1 MIDLIKVRLYQF
13 VVSCY
18 KTKILEIYTVLW
30 LAYIGVTLWSIVN
43 IIFNGSRATKMI
55 SWSLSVIILPFLGPL
70 LYYLFGINRRKFKL
84 FKLKQ
89 TEKRKLY
96 SETYKELKGGEQSV
110 HEFEDYKHA
119 KLASLIRK
127 NSYFA
132 PYEGNEITLLNSGE
146 EAFGA
151 IFNAIKEAKEFIH
164 LQYYILEDGML
175 LDTFFELFQEK
186 VKEGVEIRMLY
197 DSLGSNSMRGKMV
210 KRFKKIGVK
219 AYSTM
224 PIRFGNLLFTL
235 NYRNH
240 RKIIII
246 DGKIGFTGGF
256 NVSDKYMKPISDLG
270 IWQDLHLKLQGP
282 VVNSLQRVFVK
293 DYHFA
298 GKEELLLQD
307 KYFPK
312 IAPSGDTIAQI
323 ISSGP
328 DSKYPAIM
336 QQYLAMINIAKKSIC
351 IANPYFIPGEPVLE
365 AIRIAALSGIKVTL
379 LTPKISDSLLAQYS
393 MFSTFESLLEV
404 GVNIYLRP
412 DFSHSKVIVIDGEIV
427 SVGSG
432 NFDYRSFEHNFET
445 NAILYDAEKAS
456 EIEELFLGHCNDKI
470 KLDLE
475 SFKNRSP
482 LSKFLEGLAK
492 FFSPLL

>member
-1 MIDLIKVRLYQF
+1 M
-13 VVSCY
+13 
-18 KTKILEIYTVLW
+18 YTFFW
-30 LAYIGVTLWSIVN
+30 LAYTTVTLWSIVN

-55 SWSLSVIILPFLGPL
+55 SWSLSVIILPFFGPL
-70 LYYLFGINRRKFKL
+70 FYYLFGINRRKFKL

-110 HEFEDYKHA
+110 HNFEDYKQD
-119 KLASLIRK
+119 KLASLIRN

-132 PYEGNEITLLNSGE
+132 PYEGNEIALLNSGE
-146 EAFGA
+146 EAFSA
-151 IFNAIKEAKEFIH
+151 IFKAMEEARVFIH
-164 LQYYILEDGML
+164 LQYYILEEGML
-175 LDTFFELFQEK
+175 LDRFHELFQKK

-197 DSLGSNSMRGKMV
+197 DSLGSNSMRGKVV
-210 KRFKKIGVK
+210 KRFKEIGVK
-219 AYSTM
+219 AYATM

-240 RKIIII
+240 RKIVIV

-270 IWQDLHLKLQGP
+270 VWQDLHLRIQGP
-282 VVNSLQRVFVK
+282 VVNSLQRIFVK

-307 KYFPK
+307 KYFPR
-312 IAPSGDTIAQI
+312 IEPVGETVVQI

-336 QQYLAMINIAKKSIC
+336 QQYLAMINIARKSIS

-365 AIRIAALSGIKVTL
+365 ALRIAALSGVKVML
-379 LTPKISDSLLAQYS
+379 LTPKRSDSLLAQYS
-393 MFSTFESLLEV
+393 MFSTFDNLLEV
-404 GVNIYLRP
+404 GANIYLRP
-412 DFSHSKVIVIDGEIV
+412 DFSHSKVIVIDSEIV

-445 NAILYDAEKAS
+445 NAILYDKEKAT
-456 EIEELFLGHCNDKI
+456 EIEDLFLSHCTDEV
-470 KLDLE
+470 KLNLE
-475 SFKNRSP
+475 EFKKRSR
-482 LSKFLEGLAK
+482 LTKFLEGLAK

>member
-1 MIDLIKVRLYQF
+1 MNTIF
-13 VVSCY
+13 
-18 KTKILEIYTVLW
+18 W
-30 LAYIGVTLWSIVN
+30 LAYLSVTLWSIVN

-55 SWSLSVIILPFLGPL
+55 SWSLSVIILPFIGPL

-89 TEKRKLY
+89 TEKRRLY

-110 HEFEDYKHA
+110 HKFNDYKED

-132 PYEGNEITLLNSGE
+132 PYEGNDITLLNSGE

-151 IFNAIKEAKEFIH
+151 IFKAIEEAKEFIH
-164 LQYYILEDGML
+164 LQYYILEEGML
-175 LDTFFELFQEK
+175 LDRFYELFQKK

-197 DSLGSNSMRGKMV
+197 DSLGSNSMRGKVV
-210 KRFKKIGVK
+210 KRFKDIGVK
-219 AYSTM
+219 AFPTM

-240 RKIIII
+240 RKIIIV

-270 IWQDLHLKLQGP
+270 TWQDLHLRIQGP
-282 VVNSLQRVFVK
+282 LVNSLQRIFVK

-312 IAPSGDTIAQI
+312 IEPSGETVAQI

-336 QQYLAMINIAKKSIC
+336 QQYLAMINIATKSIC

-365 AIRIAALSGIKVTL
+365 AIRIAALSGVNVTL
-379 LTPKISDSLLAQYS
+379 LTPKKSDSLLAQYS
-393 MFSTFESLLEV
+393 MFSTFDSLLEV
-404 GVNIYLRP
+404 GANIYLRP
-412 DFSHSKVIVIDGEIV
+412 DFSHSKVIVIDSEIA

-445 NAILYDAEKAS
+445 NAILYDQDKAKQ
-456 EIEELFLGHCNDKI
+456 IEELFLRHCTDDV
-470 KLDLE
+470 KLELE
-475 SFKNRSP
+475 AFRKRSP
-482 LSKFLEGLAK
+482 FSKFLEGLAK

>member
-1 MIDLIKVRLYQF
+1 MNTIF
-13 VVSCY
+13 
-18 KTKILEIYTVLW
+18 W
-30 LAYIGVTLWSIVN
+30 LAYLSVTLWSIVN

-55 SWSLSVIILPFLGPL
+55 SWSLSVIILPFIGPL

-89 TEKRKLY
+89 TEKRRLY

-110 HEFEDYKHA
+110 HKFEDYKED

-132 PYEGNEITLLNSGE
+132 PYEGNDITLLNSGE

-151 IFNAIKEAKEFIH
+151 IFKAIEEAKEFIH
-164 LQYYILEDGML
+164 LQYYILEEGML
-175 LDTFFELFQEK
+175 LDRFYELFQKK

-197 DSLGSNSMRGKMV
+197 DSLGSNSMRGKVV
-210 KRFKKIGVK
+210 KRFKDIGVK
-219 AYSTM
+219 AFPTM

-240 RKIIII
+240 RKIIIV

-270 IWQDLHLKLQGP
+270 TWQDLHLRIQGP
-282 VVNSLQRVFVK
+282 LVNSLQRIFVK

-298 GKEELLLQD
+298 GKEKLLLQD

-312 IAPSGDTIAQI
+312 IEPSGETVAQI

-336 QQYLAMINIAKKSIC
+336 QQYLAMINIATKSIC

-365 AIRIAALSGIKVTL
+365 AIRIAALSGVNVTL
-379 LTPKISDSLLAQYS
+379 LTPKKSDSLLAQYS
-393 MFSTFESLLEV
+393 MFSTFDSLLEV
-404 GVNIYLRP
+404 GANIYLRP
-412 DFSHSKVIVIDGEIV
+412 DFSHSKVIVIDSEIA

-445 NAILYDAEKAS
+445 NAILYDQDKAKQ
-456 EIEELFLGHCNDKI
+456 IEELFLRHCTDDV
-470 KLDLE
+470 KLELE
-475 SFKNRSP
+475 AFRKRSP
-482 LSKFLEGLAK
+482 FSKFLEGLAK

>member
-1 MIDLIKVRLYQF
+1 MVNTIF
-13 VVSCY
+13 
-18 KTKILEIYTVLW
+18 W
-30 LAYIGVTLWSIVN
+30 LAYVAVTLWSIVN
-43 IIFNGSRATKMI
+43 IIFNGSKATKMI
-55 SWSLSVIILPFLGPL
+55 SWSLSVIIFPFLGPL

-89 TEKRKLY
+89 NEKRKLF
-96 SETYKELKGGEQSV
+96 SETYKELEGGEQSV
-110 HEFEDYKHA
+110 HNFEDYKQD

-127 NSYFA
+127 NSYFT
-132 PYEGNEITLLNSGE
+132 PYKGNGVALLNSGE
-146 EAFGA
+146 ET
-151 IFNAIKEAKEFIH
+151 FNAIFKAIEGAKKFIH

-175 LDTFFELFQEK
+175 LDRFYELFQKK

-197 DSLGSNSMRGKMV
+197 DSFGSNSMRGKRV
-210 KRFKKIGVK
+210 QRFKDLGVK

-240 RKIIII
+240 RKIVVV
-246 DGKIGFTGGF
+246 DGNIGFTGGF
-256 NVSDKYMKPISDLG
+256 NVSDKYMKPVSDLG
-270 IWQDLHLKLQGP
+270 IWQDLHLQITGP
-282 VVNSLQRVFVK
+282 AVNSLQRVFVK

-312 IAPSGDTIAQI
+312 IESAGETVAQI

-328 DSKYPAIM
+328 DSRYPAIM
-336 QQYLAMINIAKKSIC
+336 QQYLAMINIATKSIC
-351 IANPYFIPGEPVLE
+351 VANPYFIPGEPVLE
-365 AIRIAALSGIKVTL
+365 AIRIAALSGVEVTL

-393 MFSTFESLLEV
+393 MFSTFEALLEV
-404 GVNIYLRP
+404 GAKIYLRP
-412 DFSHSKVIVIDGEIV
+412 DFSHSKVIIIDSEIV

-445 NAILYDAEKAS
+445 NAILYDKDKAS
-456 EIEELFLGHCNDKI
+456 HIEELFTKHCTEDAKV
-470 KLDLE
+470 DLE
-475 SFKNRSP
+475 DFKKRSP
-482 LSKFLEGLAK
+482 FSKFLEGLAK

>member
-1 MIDLIKVRLYQF
+1 MVNTIF
-13 VVSCY
+13 
-18 KTKILEIYTVLW
+18 W
-30 LAYIGVTLWSIVN
+30 LAYIAVTLWSIVN
-43 IIFNGSRATKMI
+43 IIFNGSKATKMI
-55 SWSLSVIILPFLGPL
+55 SWSLSVIVFPFLGPL

-96 SETYKELKGGEQSV
+96 SETHKELEGGEQSV
-110 HEFEDYKHA
+110 HEFDDYKHD
-119 KLASLIRK
+119 KLAILIRK

-132 PYEGNEITLLNSGE
+132 PYNGNKITLLNDGE

-151 IFNAIKEAKEFIH
+151 IFKAIEEAKEFIH
-164 LQYYILEDGML
+164 LQYYILEEGML
-175 LDTFFELFQEK
+175 LDKFHDLFAK
-186 VKEGVEIRMLY
+186 KIKEGVEIRMLY
-197 DSLGSNSMRGKMV
+197 DSFGSNSMRGKRV
-210 KRFKKIGVK
+210 KRFKDLGVK
-219 AYSTM
+219 AFSTM

-246 DGKIGFTGGF
+246 DGKVGFTGGF
-256 NVSDKYMKPISDLG
+256 NVSDKYIRPVSELG
-270 IWQDLHLKLQGP
+270 VWQDLHLKIEGP
-282 VVNSLQRVFVK
+282 AVNSLQRVFVK

-298 GKEELLLQD
+298 GEEELLLQD

-312 IAPSGDTIAQI
+312 VEPMGSTVAQI

-328 DSKYPAIM
+328 DSRYSAIM
-336 QQYLAMINIAKKSIC
+336 QQYLAMINIATKSIC

-365 AIRIAALSGIKVTL
+365 AIRIAALSGVEVTL

-393 MFSTFESLLEV
+393 MFSTFEALLEV
-404 GVNIYLRP
+404 GANIYLRP
-412 DFSHSKVIVIDGEIV
+412 DFSHSKVIIIDGEIV

-445 NAILYDAEKAS
+445 NAILYDKEKAS
-456 EIEELFLGHCNDKI
+456 HIERLFTRHCTDDVKV
-470 KLDLE
+470 DLE
-475 SFKNRSP
+475 KFKKRSP
-482 LSKFLEGLAK
+482 FSKFLEGLAK

>member
-1 MIDLIKVRLYQF
+1 M
-13 VVSCY
+13 
-18 KTKILEIYTVLW
+18 EINTVLW
-30 LAYIGVTLWSIVN
+30 LAYLVVTLWSIVN

-110 HEFEDYKHA
+110 HEFEDYKQD

-151 IFNAIKEAKEFIH
+151 IFKAIKEAKEFIH

-175 LDTFFELFQEK
+175 LDTFYELFQEK

-197 DSLGSNSMRGKMV
+197 DSLGSNSMRGKLV

-240 RKIIII
+240 RKIVII

-270 IWQDLHLKLQGP
+270 VWQDLHLMLKGP

-312 IAPSGDTIAQI
+312 IDTSGKSIAQI

-365 AIRIAALSGIKVTL
+365 AIRIASLSGIKVTL

-404 GVNIYLRP
+404 GANIYLRP
-412 DFSHSKVIVIDGEIV
+412 DFSHSKVIIIDSEIV

-456 EIEELFLGHCNDKI
+456 EIEELFLGHCNADV
-470 KLDLE
+470 KLDFE

-482 LSKFLEGLAK
+482 FSKFLEGLAK

>member
-1 MIDLIKVRLYQF
+1 MNTIF
-13 VVSCY
+13 
-18 KTKILEIYTVLW
+18 W
-30 LAYIGVTLWSIVN
+30 LAYLSVTLWSIVN

-55 SWSLSVIILPFLGPL
+55 SWSLSVIILPFIGPL

-89 TEKRKLY
+89 TEKRRLY

-110 HEFEDYKHA
+110 HKFEDYKED

-132 PYEGNEITLLNSGE
+132 PYEGNDITLLNSGE

-151 IFNAIKEAKEFIH
+151 IFKAIEEAKEFIH
-164 LQYYILEDGML
+164 LQYYILEEGML
-175 LDTFFELFQEK
+175 LDRFYELFQKK

-197 DSLGSNSMRGKMV
+197 DSLGSNSMRGKVV
-210 KRFKKIGVK
+210 KRFKDIGVK
-219 AYSTM
+219 AFPTM

-240 RKIIII
+240 RKIIIV

-270 IWQDLHLKLQGP
+270 TWQDLHLRIQGP
-282 VVNSLQRVFVK
+282 LVNSLQRIFVK

-312 IAPSGDTIAQI
+312 IAPSGETVAQI

-336 QQYLAMINIAKKSIC
+336 QQYLAMINIATKSIC

-365 AIRIAALSGIKVTL
+365 AIRIAALSGVNVTL
-379 LTPKISDSLLAQYS
+379 LTPKKSDSLLAQYS
-393 MFSTFESLLEV
+393 MFSTFDSLLEV
-404 GVNIYLRP
+404 GANIYLRP
-412 DFSHSKVIVIDGEIV
+412 DFSHSKVIVIDSEIA

-445 NAILYDAEKAS
+445 NAILYDQDKAKQ
-456 EIEELFLGHCNDKI
+456 IEELFLRHCTDDV
-470 KLDLE
+470 KLELE
-475 SFKNRSP
+475 AFRKRSP
-482 LSKFLEGLAK
+482 FSKFLEGLAK

>member
-1 MIDLIKVRLYQF
+1 M
-13 VVSCY
+13 
-18 KTKILEIYTVLW
+18 YTLLW
-30 LAYIGVTLWSIVN
+30 LAYLTVTLWSIVN
-43 IIFNGSRATKMI
+43 IIFNGSTASKMI
-55 SWSLSVIILPFLGPL
+55 SWTLSVIVLPFIGPL

-110 HEFEDYKHA
+110 HNFEDYKQD
-119 KLASLIRK
+119 KLASLIRS

-132 PYEGNEITLLNSGE
+132 PYEGNKVTLLNNGE
-146 EAFGA
+146 EVFDA
-151 IFNAIKEAKEFIH
+151 IFKAIDEAKDFIH
-164 LQYYILEDGML
+164 LQYYILEEGML
-175 LDTFFELFQEK
+175 LDRFYELFKKKTE
-186 VKEGVEIRMLY
+186 EGVEIRMLY
-197 DSLGSNSMRGKMV
+197 DSLGSNSLRGKVV
-210 KRFKKIGVK
+210 KRFNEIGVK
-219 AYSTM
+219 AYASM

-240 RKIIII
+240 RKIVIV

-256 NVSDKYMKPISDLG
+256 NVSDKYMKPISELG
-270 IWQDLHLKLQGP
+270 VWQDLHLKLEGP

-298 GKEELLLQD
+298 GEEDLLLQEQ
-307 KYFPK
+307 YFPK
-312 IAPSGDTIAQI
+312 IESSGNAIAQV

-328 DSKYPAIM
+328 DSRYPAIM
-336 QQYLAMINIAKKSIC
+336 QQYLAMINIARERIC

-365 AIRIAALSGIKVTL
+365 ALRIAALSGVKVTL
-379 LTPKISDSLLAQYS
+379 LTPKESDSLIAKYS
-393 MFSTFESLLEV
+393 MFSTFESLLQV
-404 GVNIYLRP
+404 GAKIFLRP
-412 DFSHSKVIVIDGEIV
+412 DFSHSKVIIIDGEIA

-445 NAILYDAEKAS
+445 NAILYDKELAAKV
-456 EIEELFLGHCNDKI
+456 EELFDAHCKEEI
-470 KLDLE
+470 QLELE
-475 SFKNRSP
+475 SFKKRSP
-482 LSKFLEGLAK
+482 FTKFLEGLAK

>member
-1 MIDLIKVRLYQF
+1 MNTIF
-13 VVSCY
+13 
-18 KTKILEIYTVLW
+18 W
-30 LAYIGVTLWSIVN
+30 LAYISVTLWSIVN

-55 SWSLSVIILPFLGPL
+55 SWSLSVIILPFIGPL

-89 TEKRKLY
+89 TEKRRLY

-110 HEFEDYKHA
+110 HKFNDYKED

-132 PYEGNEITLLNSGE
+132 PYEGNDITLLNSGE
-146 EAFGA
+146 ETFGA
-151 IFNAIKEAKEFIH
+151 IFKAIEEAKEFIH
-164 LQYYILEDGML
+164 LQYYILEEGML
-175 LDTFFELFQEK
+175 LDHFYELFQKK

-197 DSLGSNSMRGKMV
+197 DSLGSNSMRGKVV
-210 KRFKKIGVK
+210 KRFKDIGVK
-219 AYSTM
+219 AFSTM

-240 RKIIII
+240 RKIVIV

-256 NVSDKYMKPISDLG
+256 NVSDKYMKAISDLG
-270 IWQDLHLKLQGP
+270 IWQDLHLRIEGP
-282 VVNSLQRVFVK
+282 AVNSLQRVFVK

-312 IAPSGDTIAQI
+312 VEPSGDTIAQI

-328 DSKYPAIM
+328 DSRYPAIM
-336 QQYLAMINIAKKSIC
+336 QQYLAMINIATKSIC

-365 AIRIAALSGIKVTL
+365 ALRIAGLSGVKVTL
-379 LTPKISDSLLAQYS
+379 LTPKKSDSLLAQYS
-393 MFSTFESLLEV
+393 MFSTFDSLLEV
-404 GVNIYLRP
+404 GANIYLRP
-412 DFSHSKVIVIDGEIV
+412 DFSHSKVIIIDGEIA

-445 NAILYDAEKAS
+445 NVILYDQIKATQ
-456 EIEELFLGHCNDKI
+456 IEELFLRHCTVDI
-470 KLDLE
+470 KLDLDA
-475 SFKNRSP
+475 FRKRSP

>member
-1 MIDLIKVRLYQF
+1 MTTLF
-13 VVSCY
+13 
-18 KTKILEIYTVLW
+18 W
-30 LAYIGVTLWSIVN
+30 LAYITVTLWSIIN

-70 LYYLFGINRRKFKL
+70 FYYLFGINRRKFKL

-110 HEFEDYKHA
+110 HEFKEYKQN

-132 PYEGNEITLLNSGE
+132 PYEGNKITLLNSGE

-151 IFNAIKEAKEFIH
+151 IFKAMEEAKEFIH
-164 LQYYILEDGML
+164 MQYYILEDGML
-175 LDTFFELFQEK
+175 LDRFYELFQKK

-197 DSLGSNSMRGKMV
+197 DSLGSNSMRGKLV
-210 KRFKKIGVK
+210 KRFRKIGVK
-219 AYSTM
+219 AHSTL

-240 RKIIII
+240 RKIVIV

-256 NVSDKYMKPISDLG
+256 NVSDKYMKPVSDLG
-270 IWQDLHLKLQGP
+270 IWQDLHIQINGP
-282 VVNSLQRVFVK
+282 AVNSLQRIFVK

-307 KYFPK
+307 RYFPK
-312 IAPSGDTIAQI
+312 IEPQGETVAQV

-328 DSKYPAIM
+328 DSRYPAIM
-336 QQYLAMINIAKKSIC
+336 QQYLAMINIAKESIC

-365 AIRIAALSGIKVTL
+365 ALRIAALSGVKVTL
-379 LTPKISDSLLAQYS
+379 LTPRKSDSLLAQYS
-393 MFSTFESLLEV
+393 MFSTFENLLEV
-404 GVNIYLRP
+404 GTNIYLRP
-412 DFSHSKVIVIDGEIV
+412 DFSHSKVIIIDGEIV

-445 NAILYDAEKAS
+445 NAILYDKDKAG
-456 EIEELFLGHCNDKI
+456 EIEKFFMSHCKTEVKLELD
-470 KLDLE
+470 
-475 SFKNRSP
+475 SFKKRSAF
-482 LSKFLEGLAK
+482 SKFLEGLAK

>member
-1 MIDLIKVRLYQF
+1 MITF
-13 VVSCY
+13 F
-18 KTKILEIYTVLW
+18 W
-30 LAYIGVTLWSIVN
+30 LAYLTVTLWSIVN
-43 IIFNGSRATKMI
+43 IIFNGSQATKMI
-55 SWSLSVIILPFLGPL
+55 SWSLTVIILPFLGPL
-70 LYYLFGINRRKFKL
+70 LYFLFGINRRKFKL

-89 TEKRKLY
+89 TEKRRLY

-110 HEFEDYKHA
+110 HDFEDYKHD

-132 PYEGNEITLLNSGE
+132 PYEGNKITLLNDGE
-146 EAFGA
+146 EAFNA
-151 IFNAIKEAKEFIH
+151 IFKAIDEAKDFVH
-164 LQYYILEDGML
+164 LQYYILEEGKL
-175 LDTFFELFQEK
+175 LDRFYELFKEK
-186 VKEGVEIRMLY
+186 VKQGVEIRLLY
-197 DSLGSNSMRGKMV
+197 DSLGSNSLRGKVV

-219 AYSTM
+219 AYASM

-240 RKIIII
+240 RKIVII

-256 NVSDKYMKPISDLG
+256 NVTDKYIEPISELG
-270 IWQDLHLKLQGP
+270 VWQDLHVKLEGP

-298 GKEELLLQD
+298 GEEELLLQE

-312 IAPSGDTIAQI
+312 IEPVGNTIAQV

-328 DSKYPAIM
+328 DSRYPAIM
-336 QQYLAMINIAKKSIC
+336 QQYLAMINIARKSIC
-351 IANPYFIPGEPVLE
+351 IANPYFIPGAPVLE
-365 AIRIAALSGIKVTL
+365 ALRIAALSGVTVTL
-379 LTPKISDSLLAQYS
+379 LTPRELDSYLAKYS
-393 MFSTFESLLEV
+393 MFSTFENLLQV
-404 GVNIYLRP
+404 GAHIYLRP
-412 DFSHSKVIVIDGEIV
+412 DFSHSKVIIIDGEIA

-445 NAILYDAEKAS
+445 NAILYDNVIAK
-456 EIEELFLGHCNDKI
+456 EIEGLFNGHCKEEN
-470 KLDLE
+470 KLELE
-475 SFKNRSP
+475 EFKKRSP
-482 LSKFLEGLAK
+482 FTKFLEGLAK

>member
-1 MIDLIKVRLYQF
+1 
-13 VVSCY
+13 VVN
-18 KTKILEIYTVLW
+18 TIFW
-30 LAYIGVTLWSIVN
+30 LAYVAVTLWSIVN

-55 SWSLSVIILPFLGPL
+55 SWSLSVIIFPFLGPL

-89 TEKRKLY
+89 NEKRKLF
-96 SETYKELKGGEQSV
+96 SETYKELEGGEQSV
-110 HEFEDYKHA
+110 HEFEDYKQD

-132 PYEGNEITLLNSGE
+132 PYKGNGVALLNSGE
-146 EAFGA
+146 ET
-151 IFNAIKEAKEFIH
+151 FNAIFKAIEGAKKFIH

-175 LDTFFELFQEK
+175 LDRFYELFQKK

-197 DSLGSNSMRGKMV
+197 DSFGSNSMRGKRV
-210 KRFKKIGVK
+210 QRFKDLGVK

-240 RKIIII
+240 RKIVVV
-246 DGKIGFTGGF
+246 DGNIGFTGGF
-256 NVSDKYMKPISDLG
+256 NVSDKYMKPDSDLG
-270 IWQDLHLKLQGP
+270 IWQDLHLQITGP
-282 VVNSLQRVFVK
+282 AVNSLQRVFVK

-312 IAPSGDTIAQI
+312 IESAGETVAQI

-328 DSKYPAIM
+328 DSRYPAIM
-336 QQYLAMINIAKKSIC
+336 QQYLAMINIATKSIC

-365 AIRIAALSGIKVTL
+365 AIRIAALSGVEVTL

-393 MFSTFESLLEV
+393 MFSTFEALLEV
-404 GVNIYLRP
+404 GAKIYLRP
-412 DFSHSKVIVIDGEIV
+412 DFSHSKVIIIDSEIV

-445 NAILYDAEKAS
+445 NAILYDKDKAS
-456 EIEELFLGHCNDKI
+456 HIEALFTKHCTEDAKV
-470 KLDLE
+470 DLE
-475 SFKNRSP
+475 DFKKRSP
-482 LSKFLEGLAK
+482 FSKFLEGLAK

>member
-1 MIDLIKVRLYQF
+1 M
-13 VVSCY
+13 
-18 KTKILEIYTVLW
+18 YTLFW
-30 LAYIGVTLWSIVN
+30 IAYLTVTLWSIVN
-43 IIFNGSRATKMI
+43 IIFNGSKATKMI
-55 SWSLSVIILPFLGPL
+55 SWTLSVIILPFLGPL

-96 SETYKELKGGEQSV
+96 SETYKELKGGEESV
-110 HEFEDYKHA
+110 HDFEDYKQD

-132 PYEGNEITLLNSGE
+132 PYRGNEITFLNSGE
-146 EAFGA
+146 EAFNA
-151 IFNAIKEAKEFIH
+151 IFKAIEEAKDFIH
-164 LQYYILEDGML
+164 LQYYILEEGML
-175 LDTFFELFQEK
+175 LDKFYELFQKK

-197 DSLGSNSMRGKMV
+197 DSLGSNSMRGKV
-210 KRFKKIGVK
+210 VRRFKDIGVK
-219 AYSTM
+219 AYATM

-240 RKIIII
+240 RKIVIV

-270 IWQDLHLKLQGP
+270 VWQDLHLRLHGP

-298 GKEELLLQD
+298 GEEKLLLQE

-312 IAPSGDTIAQI
+312 IEPTGNTIAQI

-336 QQYLAMINIAKKSIC
+336 QQYLAMINIARKSIC

-365 AIRIAALSGIKVTL
+365 ALRIAALSGVKVTL
-379 LTPKISDSLLAQYS
+379 LTPKESDSLLAKYS
-393 MFSTFESLLEV
+393 MFSTFENLLEV
-404 GVNIYLRP
+404 GANIFLRP
-412 DFSHSKVIVIDGEIV
+412 DFSHAKVIIIDGEMV

-445 NAILYDAEKAS
+445 NAILYDKEIAAKIESLFESNCKDKTKLVYAE
-456 EIEELFLGHCNDKI
+456 
-470 KLDLE
+470 
-475 SFKNRSP
+475 FKKRSP
-482 LSKFLEGLAK
+482 LVKFLEGLAK
-492 FFSPLL
+492 FLSPLL

>member
-1 MIDLIKVRLYQF
+1 MVNTIF
-13 VVSCY
+13 
-18 KTKILEIYTVLW
+18 W
-30 LAYIGVTLWSIVN
+30 LAYVAVTLWSIVN
-43 IIFNGSRATKMI
+43 IIFNGSKATKMI
-55 SWSLSVIILPFLGPL
+55 SWSLSVIIFPFLGPL

-89 TEKRKLY
+89 NEKRKLF
-96 SETYKELKGGEQSV
+96 SETYKELEGGEQSV
-110 HEFEDYKHA
+110 HEFEDYKQD

-132 PYEGNEITLLNSGE
+132 PYKGNGVALLNSGE
-146 EAFGA
+146 ET
-151 IFNAIKEAKEFIH
+151 FNAIFKAIEGAKKFIH

-175 LDTFFELFQEK
+175 LDRFYELFQKK

-197 DSLGSNSMRGKMV
+197 DSFGSNSMRGKRV
-210 KRFKKIGVK
+210 QRFKDLGVK

-240 RKIIII
+240 RKIVVV
-246 DGKIGFTGGF
+246 DGNIGFTGGF
-256 NVSDKYMKPISDLG
+256 NVSDKYMKPDSDLG
-270 IWQDLHLKLQGP
+270 IWQDLHLQITGP
-282 VVNSLQRVFVK
+282 AVNSLQRVFVK

-312 IAPSGDTIAQI
+312 IESAGETVAQI

-328 DSKYPAIM
+328 DSRYPAIM
-336 QQYLAMINIAKKSIC
+336 QQYLAMINIATKSIC

-365 AIRIAALSGIKVTL
+365 AIRIAALSGVEVTL

-393 MFSTFESLLEV
+393 MFSTFEALLEV
-404 GVNIYLRP
+404 GAKIYLRP
-412 DFSHSKVIVIDGEIV
+412 DFSHSKVIIIDSEIV

-445 NAILYDAEKAS
+445 NAILYDKDKAS
-456 EIEELFLGHCNDKI
+456 HIEELFTKHCTEDAKV
-470 KLDLE
+470 DLE
-475 SFKNRSP
+475 DFKKRSP
-482 LSKFLEGLAK
+482 FSKFLEGLAK

>member
-1 MIDLIKVRLYQF
+1 MNTIF
-13 VVSCY
+13 
-18 KTKILEIYTVLW
+18 W
-30 LAYIGVTLWSIVN
+30 LAYISVTLWSIVN

-55 SWSLSVIILPFLGPL
+55 SWSLSVIILPFIGPL

-89 TEKRKLY
+89 TEKRRLY

-110 HEFEDYKHA
+110 HKFDDYKED

-132 PYEGNEITLLNSGE
+132 PYEGNDITLLNSGE
-146 EAFGA
+146 ETFGA
-151 IFNAIKEAKEFIH
+151 IFKAIEQAKEFIH
-164 LQYYILEDGML
+164 LQYYILEEGML
-175 LDTFFELFQEK
+175 LDRFYELFQKK

-197 DSLGSNSMRGKMV
+197 DSLGSNSMRGKVV
-210 KRFKKIGVK
+210 KRFKDIGVK
-219 AYSTM
+219 AFSTM

-240 RKIIII
+240 RKIVIV
-246 DGKIGFTGGF
+246 DGEIGFTGGF
-256 NVSDKYMKPISDLG
+256 NVSDKYMKAISDLG
-270 IWQDLHLKLQGP
+270 IWQDLHLRIEGP
-282 VVNSLQRVFVK
+282 AVNSLQRVFVK

-312 IAPSGDTIAQI
+312 VEPSGDTIAQI

-328 DSKYPAIM
+328 DSRYPAIM
-336 QQYLAMINIAKKSIC
+336 QQYLAMINIATKSIC

-365 AIRIAALSGIKVTL
+365 ALRIAGLSGVKVTL
-379 LTPKISDSLLAQYS
+379 LTPKKSDSLLAQYS
-393 MFSTFESLLEV
+393 MFSTFDSLLEV
-404 GVNIYLRP
+404 GANIYLRP
-412 DFSHSKVIVIDGEIV
+412 DFSHSKVIIIDGEIA

-445 NAILYDAEKAS
+445 NVILYDQIKATQ
-456 EIEELFLGHCNDKI
+456 IEELFLRHCTVDI
-470 KLDLE
+470 KLDLDV
-475 SFKNRSP
+475 FRKRSP

>member
-1 MIDLIKVRLYQF
+1 
-13 VVSCY
+13 
-18 KTKILEIYTVLW
+18 
-30 LAYIGVTLWSIVN
+30 
-43 IIFNGSRATKMI
+43 MI
-55 SWSLSVIILPFLGPL
+55 SWSLSVIIFPFLGPL

-89 TEKRKLY
+89 TEKRRLY
-96 SETYKELKGGEQSV
+96 SETYKELEGGEQSV
-110 HEFEDYKHA
+110 HHFDDYKRE

-132 PYEGNEITLLNSGE
+132 PYEGNNITLLNSGE

-151 IFNAIKEAKEFIH
+151 IFKAIEEAKDFIH

-175 LDTFFELFQEK
+175 LDRFYELFKKK

-197 DSLGSNSMRGKMV
+197 DSFGSNSMRGKRV
-210 KRFKKIGVK
+210 RRFKDIGVK

-240 RKIIII
+240 RKIVII

-256 NVSDKYMKPISDLG
+256 NVSDKYMKPVSELG
-270 IWQDLHLKLQGP
+270 IWQDLHIRIKGP
-282 VVNSLQRVFVK
+282 AVNSLQRVFVK

-312 IAPSGDTIAQI
+312 AEPMGNTVTQI

-328 DSKYPAIM
+328 DSRYPAIM
-336 QQYLAMINIAKKSIC
+336 QQYLAMINIAEKSIC

-365 AIRIAALSGIKVTL
+365 AIRIAALSGVKVTL
-379 LTPKISDSLLAQYS
+379 LTPKKSDSLLAQYS
-393 MFSTFESLLEV
+393 MFSTFYSLLEV
-404 GVNIYLRP
+404 NVNIYLRP
-412 DFSHSKVIVIDGEIV
+412 DFSHSKVIIIDGEIV

-445 NAILYDAEKAS
+445 NAIVYDDEKAS
-456 EIEELFLGHCNDKI
+456 EIEKLFTKHCTEDTKI
-470 KLDLE
+470 DFE
-475 SFKNRSP
+475 EFKNRSP

>member
-1 MIDLIKVRLYQF
+1 
-13 VVSCY
+13 
-18 KTKILEIYTVLW
+18 
-30 LAYIGVTLWSIVN
+30 
-43 IIFNGSRATKMI
+43 MI
-55 SWSLSVIILPFLGPL
+55 SWSLSVIIFPFLGPL

-89 TEKRKLY
+89 NEKRKLF
-96 SETYKELKGGEQSV
+96 SETYKELEGGEQSV
-110 HEFEDYKHA
+110 HEFEDYKQD

-132 PYEGNEITLLNSGE
+132 PYKGNGVALLNSGE
-146 EAFGA
+146 ET
-151 IFNAIKEAKEFIH
+151 FNAIFKAIEGAKKFIH

-175 LDTFFELFQEK
+175 LDRFYELFQKK

-197 DSLGSNSMRGKMV
+197 DSFGSNSMRGKRV
-210 KRFKKIGVK
+210 QRFKDLGVK

-240 RKIIII
+240 RKIVVV
-246 DGKIGFTGGF
+246 DGNIGFTGGF
-256 NVSDKYMKPISDLG
+256 NVSDKYMKPDSDLG
-270 IWQDLHLKLQGP
+270 IWQDLHLQITGP
-282 VVNSLQRVFVK
+282 AVNSLQRVFVK

-312 IAPSGDTIAQI
+312 IESAGETVAQI

-328 DSKYPAIM
+328 DSRYPAIM
-336 QQYLAMINIAKKSIC
+336 QQYLAMINIATKSIC

-365 AIRIAALSGIKVTL
+365 AIRIAALSGVEVTL

-393 MFSTFESLLEV
+393 MFSTFEALLEV
-404 GVNIYLRP
+404 GAKIYLRP
-412 DFSHSKVIVIDGEIV
+412 DFSHSKVIIIDSEIV

-445 NAILYDAEKAS
+445 NAILYDKDKAS
-456 EIEELFLGHCNDKI
+456 HIEELFTKHCTEDAKV
-470 KLDLE
+470 DLE
-475 SFKNRSP
+475 DFKKRSP
-482 LSKFLEGLAK
+482 FSKFLEGLAK

>member
-1 MIDLIKVRLYQF
+1 MNTIF
-13 VVSCY
+13 
-18 KTKILEIYTVLW
+18 W
-30 LAYIGVTLWSIVN
+30 LAYLSVTLWSIVN

-55 SWSLSVIILPFLGPL
+55 SWSLSVMIFPFLGPL

-89 TEKRKLY
+89 TEKRRLY
-96 SETYKELKGGEQSV
+96 SETYKELEGGEQSV
-110 HEFEDYKHA
+110 HKFDNHKED

-132 PYEGNEITLLNSGE
+132 PYEGNDITLLNSGE

-151 IFNAIKEAKEFIH
+151 IFKAIEEAKEFIH
-164 LQYYILEDGML
+164 LQYYILEEGML
-175 LDTFFELFQEK
+175 LDRFYELFQQK

-197 DSLGSNSMRGKMV
+197 DSLGSNSMRGKVV
-210 KRFKKIGVK
+210 KRFKDIGVK
-219 AYSTM
+219 AFSTM

-240 RKIIII
+240 RKIVIV

-256 NVSDKYMKPISDLG
+256 NVSDKYMKAVSDLG
-270 IWQDLHLKLQGP
+270 IWQDLHLRIEGP
-282 VVNSLQRVFVK
+282 GVNSLQRVFVK

-312 IAPSGDTIAQI
+312 VEPSGDTIAQI

-328 DSKYPAIM
+328 DSRYPAIM
-336 QQYLAMINIAKKSIC
+336 QQYLAMINIATKSIC
-351 IANPYFIPGEPVLE
+351 IANPYFIPGEPILE
-365 AIRIAALSGIKVTL
+365 ALRIAGLSGVKVTL
-379 LTPKISDSLLAQYS
+379 LTPKKSDSLLAQYS
-393 MFSTFESLLEV
+393 MFSTFDSLLEV
-404 GVNIYLRP
+404 GANIYLRP
-412 DFSHSKVIVIDGEIV
+412 DFSHSKVIIIDGEIA

-445 NAILYDAEKAS
+445 NVILYDQIKATQ
-456 EIEELFLGHCNDKI
+456 IEELFLRHCTVDI

-475 SFKNRSP
+475 AFRKRSAF
-482 LSKFLEGLAK
+482 SKFLEGLAK

>member
-1 MIDLIKVRLYQF
+1 MVNTIF
-13 VVSCY
+13 
-18 KTKILEIYTVLW
+18 W
-30 LAYIGVTLWSIVN
+30 LAYVAVTLWSIVN
-43 IIFNGSRATKMI
+43 IIFNGSKATKMI
-55 SWSLSVIILPFLGPL
+55 SWSLSVIIFPFLGPL

-89 TEKRKLY
+89 NEKRKLF
-96 SETYKELKGGEQSV
+96 SETYKELEGGEQSV
-110 HEFEDYKHA
+110 HNFEDYKQD

-132 PYEGNEITLLNSGE
+132 PYKGNGVALLNSGE
-146 EAFGA
+146 ET
-151 IFNAIKEAKEFIH
+151 FNAIFKAIEGAKKFIH

-175 LDTFFELFQEK
+175 LDRFYELFQKK

-197 DSLGSNSMRGKMV
+197 DSFGSNSMRGKRV
-210 KRFKKIGVK
+210 QRFKDLGVK

-240 RKIIII
+240 RKIMVV
-246 DGKIGFTGGF
+246 DGNIGFTGGF
-256 NVSDKYMKPISDLG
+256 NVSDKYMKPVSDLG
-270 IWQDLHLKLQGP
+270 IWQDLHLLITGP
-282 VVNSLQRVFVK
+282 AVNSLQRVFVK

-312 IAPSGDTIAQI
+312 IESAGETVAQI

-328 DSKYPAIM
+328 DSRYPAIM
-336 QQYLAMINIAKKSIC
+336 QQYLAMINIATKSIC

-365 AIRIAALSGIKVTL
+365 AIRIAALSGVEVTL

-393 MFSTFESLLEV
+393 MFSTFEALLEV
-404 GVNIYLRP
+404 GAKIYLRP
-412 DFSHSKVIVIDGEIV
+412 DFSHSKVIIIDSEIV

-445 NAILYDAEKAS
+445 NAILYDKDKAS
-456 EIEELFLGHCNDKI
+456 HIEELFTKHCTEDAKV
-470 KLDLE
+470 DLE
-475 SFKNRSP
+475 DFKKRSP
-482 LSKFLEGLAK
+482 FSKFLEGLAK

>member
-1 MIDLIKVRLYQF
+1 M
-13 VVSCY
+13 VSCVQLIY
-18 KTKILEIYTVLW
+18 KPMNTLFW
-30 LAYIGVTLWSIVN
+30 LAYLTVTLWSIVN
-43 IIFNGSRATKMI
+43 IIFNGSTATKMI
-55 SWSLSVIILPFLGPL
+55 SWSLSVIVLPFLGPL

-110 HEFEDYKHA
+110 HDFKDYKQD

-132 PYEGNEITLLNSGE
+132 PYEGNQITLLNSGE
-146 EAFGA
+146 EAFEA
-151 IFNAIKEAKEFIH
+151 IFKAIDEAKHFVH
-164 LQYYILEDGML
+164 LQYYILEKGML
-175 LDTFFELFQEK
+175 LDRFYDLFEKK

-197 DSLGSNSMRGKMV
+197 DSLGSNSLRGKVV

-219 AYSTM
+219 AYASM

-240 RKIIII
+240 RKIVIV

-270 IWQDLHLKLQGP
+270 LWQDLHLRLQGP

-298 GKEELLLQD
+298 GEEELLLQE

-312 IAPSGDTIAQI
+312 IEPAGTTIAQV

-328 DSKYPAIM
+328 DSRYPAIM
-336 QQYLAMINIAKKSIC
+336 QQYLAMINIARKSIC
-351 IANPYFIPGEPVLE
+351 IANPYFIPGAPVME
-365 AIRIAALSGIKVTL
+365 ALRIAALSGVKVTL
-379 LTPKISDSLLAQYS
+379 LTPKKSDSFLAKYS
-393 MFSTFESLLEV
+393 MFSTFEALLEV
-404 GVNIYLRP
+404 GANIFLRP
-412 DFSHSKVIVIDGEIV
+412 DFSHSKVIIIDSEIA

-445 NAILYDAEKAS
+445 NAILYDK
-456 EIEELFLGHCNDKI
+456 EIATQIEALFQGHCKEDI
-470 KLDLE
+470 QLAMGP
-475 SFKNRSP
+475 FKKRSP
-482 LSKFLEGLAK
+482 FTKFLEGLAK